1 MKIFFSISLSLAF
14 SLILTFSSADLF
26 AQKKSRFAPNVESP
40 KNIILLIGD
49 GMGLPQVYAAMSAS
63 RDNLNITRMPNT
75 ALVKTF
81 SVDDYITDSAAAGTA
96 MACGVKTNNGM
107 LGMLPDKS
115 SVKSILHIS
124 EDHGLA
130 TGIVVSCDVT
140 HATPAAFIASVESRK
155 MAQEIALQYLDSGVD
170 VFVGGGRENFNER
183 ADSLNLIDSLLFRN
197 YQVVNTIPAMM
208 EVTSGKLAGILY
220 PAHPPK
226 YSEGRGDMLSI
237 ATSKAIELLVQNP
250 KGFFLMV
257 EGSQIDWAGHDND
270 IKYMLDET
278 LDFDMA
284 VGVALD
290 FAEKNG
296 ETLVIVTADHETGG
310 FTNLGGNFL
319 SGEAFGKFSTGE
331 HSGTLVPLFTYGP
344 GADGFEGILDNTEIF
359 KLMIKLFRIENAF
372 N

>member
-1 MKIFFSISLSLAF
+1 MKIFFRISLSIAF
-14 SLILTFSSADLF
+14 SIVLTFSSADVF
-26 AQKKSRFAPNVESP
+26 AQKKSRNISKDERP

-63 RDNLNITRMPNT
+63 RDNLNISRLPHT
-75 ALVKTF
+75 AFVKTI
-81 SVDDYITDSAAAGTA
+81 SADNYITDSAAAGTA
-96 MACGVKTNNGM
+96 LACGVKTNNGM

-115 SVKSILHIS
+115 PVRSILHIA

-130 TGIVVSCDVT
+130 TGLAVSCDVT
-140 HATPAAFIASVESRK
+140 HATPAAFIANVESRK
-155 MAQEIALQYLDSGVD
+155 MAQEIAMQYLDSGVD
-170 VFVGGGRENFNER
+170 VFIGGGRENFNKR
-183 ADSLNLIDSLLFRN
+183 ADSLNLLDSLIFRN
-197 YQVVNTIPAMM
+197 YQVVSTIPAMM

-257 EGSQIDWAGHDND
+257 EGSQIDWGGHDNN
-270 IKYMLDET
+270 IQYMLDET
-278 LDFDMA
+278 IDFDMA
-284 VGVALD
+284 VGIALD

-319 SGEAFGKFSTGE
+319 TGEADGKFSAGD
-331 HSGTLVPLFTYGP
+331 HSGTPVPVFTYGP
-344 GADGFEGILDNTEIF
+344 GASHFEGFLDNTDIF
-359 KLMIKLFRIENAF
+359 KLMKKLFGFENAL

>member
-1 MKIFFSISLSLAF
+1 MKIFCKILLSLAF
-14 SLILTFSSADLF
+14 SLILTFPSTDLF
-26 AQKKSRFAPNVESP
+26 AQKKSRTAPNDKTP

-63 RDNLNITRMPNT
+63 RDNLNMTRMPNT
-75 ALVKTF
+75 AIVKTL
-81 SVDDYITDSAAAGTA
+81 SADNYITDSAAAGTA
-96 MACGVKTNNGM
+96 LACGVKTNNGM
-107 LGMLPDKS
+107 VGMSPDKS
-115 SVKSILHIS
+115 PLKSILHIA

-130 TGIVVSCDVT
+130 TGIAVSCDVT

-155 MAQEIALQYLDSGVD
+155 MAQDIALQYLDSGVD
-170 VFVGGGRENFNER
+170 VFIGGGRENFNER

-197 YQVVNTIPAMM
+197 YKVVNSIPAMM

-237 ATSKAIELLVQNP
+237 ATSKALELLVQNQ

-319 SGEAFGKFSTGE
+319 TGEADGKYSTDN
-331 HSGTLVPLFTYGP
+331 HSGTPVPVFTYGP
-344 GADGFEGILDNTEIF
+344 GSSHFEGILDNTDIF
-359 KLMIKLFRIENAF
+359 KLMKKLFGVEEALN
-372 N
+372 